1 MRNIISIYPF
11 FILISISA
19 QTQKETVTTTSEL
32 DTLLHISFNAFAE
45 EAECWT
51 PEQKKE
57 FADVGS
63 WILVGLYDF
72 DKTNS
77 KGDLLEI
84 YTQKD
89 VHDLQKMDGNWHVL
103 GAEKQESVDHVM
115 EKAATTIDLPMDIN
129 IDDI

>member
-1 MRNIISIYPF
+1 MVR
-11 FILISISA
+11 
-19 QTQKETVTTTSEL
+19 TSTNSNEVYAVVEKKL
-32 DTLLHISFNAFAE
+32 GGGLLSVKCIDGIPRQCRIRGKFKSK
-45 EAECWT
+45 
-51 PEQKKE
+51 KKE